1 MASIINVDNIR
12 AVGSSTTGITVDSSG
27 RVTLPQIPCA
37 CVTLTTSN
45 TQDTSNPYST
55 TGADILFD
63 GVVVNQGS
71 VYDSSNGR
79 FTAPIAGIYEFSYSF
94 LKDQASSANVTF
106 VDVYKNGSQYTSAG
120 GRLYDEN
127 PTDYGNMSQS
137 FLISLAA
144 NDYLTLQLVGGG
156 IYINTNGIY
165 TSVFF
170 KLVG

>member
-1 MASIINVDNIR
+1 MASELGVQTIQHTNGTDAMTI
-12 AVGSSTTGITVDSSG
+12 DSSG
-27 RVTLPQIPCA
+27 RVSLPQIPCA

-94 LKDQASSANVTF
+94 LKDQDSSANATF

-120 GRLYDEN
+120 GRSYDEN
-127 PTDYGNMSQS
+127 PTDYGNMSMS

-144 NDYLTLQLVGGG
+144 NDYLTLRLAQGG

-165 TSVFF
+165 SSVHF

>member
-1 MASIINVDNIR
+1 MASILNVDNIR

-27 RVTLPQIPCA
+27 RVSLPQIPCA

-63 GVVVNQGS
+63 VATVNQGS
-71 VYDSSNGR
+71 VYNSSNGR
-79 FTAPIAGIYEFSYSF
+79 FTAPIAGIYEFSYTF
-94 LKDQASSANVTF
+94 MKDQDSSANVTY
-106 VDVYKNGSQYTSAG
+106 VDVYKNGSLEHAAG
-120 GRLYDEN
+120 RRAYHEST
-127 PTDYGNMSQS
+127 TDYANESQS
-137 FLISLAA
+137 FLASLAA
-144 NDYLTLQLVGGG
+144 NDYFTVRLGAGG
-156 IYINTNGIY
+156 IYIDTSGIY